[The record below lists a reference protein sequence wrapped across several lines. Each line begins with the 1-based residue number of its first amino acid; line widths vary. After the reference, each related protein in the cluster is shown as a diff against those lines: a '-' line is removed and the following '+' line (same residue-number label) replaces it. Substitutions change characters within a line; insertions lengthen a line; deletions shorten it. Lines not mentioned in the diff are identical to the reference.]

1 MYSKVWTK
9 IPYYVLYMYEY
20 VHCTLDMSRIV
31 IFFFSIFFCKE
42 KIGQFQTVYIAK
54 FQSNP
59 IFMILLSQ
67 FTL

>member
-20 VHCTLDMSRIV
+20 VIVHCTLDMSRIV

-42 KIGQFQTVYIAK
+42 KIGQFQTVYIA
-54 FQSNP
+54 
-59 IFMILLSQ
+59 
-67 FTL
+67 TT